1 MRLWRWMLVWLVAAA
16 LAAFAWHLL
25 AADPGTVAVMI
36 RGWRLQTT
44 VPAAVAILVLA
55 LLLLNGVWR
64 LLRWPFGLFS
74 RRQQRKSQQRLGLG
88 LVALAEG
95 RHGDAEREL
104 QRAARLPALQGPAML
119 TAADAAIRRGEPGR
133 AHDAL
138 DQAGQRA
145 PLAARVVRAKLL
157 RSEGRAG
164 EALAL
169 LSSEA
174 DSRRLPPGGWH
185 ELVLAAVEAGDPQRA
200 LESLE
205 PLQKSGAL
213 NSRAYAALEA
223 RVVQA
228 LLRQA
233 PDGEHLA
240 SLWSRLPKTLRRMPL
255 AIDAYVRRAAEFGDS
270 LAALDELESAL
281 RRDWNSLLLDTY
293 GVLAVD
299 PELRLRHAQAWLEAH
314 PEDPVLLLALGRIAV
329 VLGRWELARD
339 YLARSLARGA
349 SPAAWEAL
357 GDALSGL
364 QQIEDAQNSYRN
376 ALASGRGAAL
386 WPVRGIGDA
395 AEDDQGELVPE
406 QRDTHGI
413 PKIP

>member
-1 MRLWRWMLVWLVAAA
+1 MRLWRWILIWMLAAA

-25 AADPGTVAVMI
+25 AADPGRVVVTI
-36 RGWRLQTT
+36 RGWRVATT
-44 VPAAVAILVLA
+44 VPAAVVLLVLV

-64 LLRWPFGLFS
+64 LLRWPFGVFS
-74 RRQQRKSQQRLGLG
+74 RRQQRKSQQRLGAG
-88 LVALAEG
+88 LIALAEG

-157 RSEGRAG
+157 RSEARPG

-185 ELVLAAVEAGDPQRA
+185 ELVLAALEAGDPQRA
-200 LESLE
+200 LDALE
-205 PLQKSGAL
+205 PLQKSGAM

-228 LLRQA
+228 LLRQMK
-233 PDGEHLA
+233 DNDSLA
-240 SLWSRLPKTLRRMPL
+240 AVWSHLPKTLRRIPL
-255 AIDAYVRRAAEFGDS
+255 AVDAYVRRASELGAG

-281 RRDWNSLLLDTY
+281 RRDWSPLLLDTY

-299 PELRLRHAQAWLEAH
+299 PELRLKHAQSWLAAH
-314 PEDPVLLLALGRIAV
+314 PDDPVLLLALGRIAV
-329 VLGRWELARD
+329 VLGRWELARG
-339 YLARSLARGA
+339 YLARSLALGSSA
-349 SPAAWEAL
+349 AAWEAL
-357 GDALSGL
+357 GDALLGL
-364 QQIEDAQNSYRN
+364 ARTEDAQNCYRN
-376 ALASGRGAAL
+376 ALASSRGGQL
-386 WPVRGIGDA
+386 WPVQDVVDA
-395 AEDDQGELVPE
+395 AADDQGTAVAEQRGPHGLPLVP
-406 QRDTHGI
+406 
-413 PKIP
+413 